1 MVPQDLFDFVEAEGN
16 IAICEA
22 EIDGKKGF
30 AFRNDTLPYFQK
42 YKEGCEFSSLEDLS
56 KTNLNDF
63 KNRLFQGL
71 RVEGITR
78 ITGYFT
84 KTTNWNK
91 GKLGELRDRN
101 RNQAWMQEGRIE
113 ETLGAQA

>member
-1 MVPQDLFDFVEAEGN
+1 MRPVELFDYVEKDAN

-22 EIDGKKGF
+22 EYKGKRGF
-30 AFRNDTLPYFQK
+30 AFRDDSLPYFQNR
-42 YKEGCEFSSLEDLS
+42 KEACEFSSLEDLHKMS
-56 KTNLNDF
+56 IDDF
-63 KNRLFQGL
+63 KKRLFQGL

-84 KTTNWNK
+84 KTNNWNK

-101 RNQAWMQEGRIE
+101 RNQGWIRKGEIKGKRVN
-113 ETLGAQA
+113 